1 MNEIIAIMTDR
12 HGLDVSP
19 FEESF
24 LAKSCQQRMEILGIP
39 TVAAYHAYLA
49 GSGEEAQALFQGLRV
64 AHSEFFRNPLG
75 FALLEQVVLPGLA
88 RARKADGGGKIRIWS
103 AACAAGQEAY
113 SLAILMNELVG
124 ERQNGLSYHI
134 FATDVSPLQVALA
147 AEGLYDPASMLNVR
161 AKHLEACFTRQGEAW
176 RIAPRLRE
184 AVDFSQYDLLDQC
197 SGSPPRSIY
206 GDFDLIVCSN
216 LLFYYRPDFQRA
228 ILDKL
233 YRALSP
239 MGYLMTGEAER
250 AIVEACPGF
259 LPVAPPAAVFRKTAR
274 MER

>member
-1 MNEIIAIMTDR
+1 MDGLMNEIIAIMTDR

-49 GSGEEAQALFQGLRV
+49 GSGEEGQALFQGLRV

-134 FATDVSPLQVALA
+134 FATDVSPLQLALA

-161 AKHLEACFTRQGEAW
+161 AKHLEACFTPGRGRLGGSLQGCE
-176 RIAPRLRE
+176 R
-184 AVDFSQYDLLDQC
+184 
-197 SGSPPRSIY
+197 RSISPSTTCW
-206 GDFDLIVCSN
+206 IN
-216 LLFYYRPDFQRA
+216 ARA
-228 ILDKL
+228 
-233 YRALSP
+233 
-239 MGYLMTGEAER
+239 
-250 AIVEACPGF
+250 
-259 LPVAPPAAVFRKTAR
+259 AR
-274 MER
+274 RGASTETST